1 MTNHKK
7 RAAFRRNNKQIAL
20 ERISILFALARG
32 KLKEEPELA
41 QRYAKLA
48 REIGMHYKVRLPLE
62 YRRMICKN
70 CKEFILPGVNCRV
83 RTRTRR
89 ESHVVITCLKCG
101 GQTRI
106 PLRQKEE
113 EKTIDNSKT
122 EIKN

>member
-7 RAAFRRNNKQIAL
+7 RAAFRRNNKQIAS
-20 ERISILFALARG
+20 ERISILFAQARE

-48 REIGMHYKVRLPLE
+48 REIGMHYKVRMPSE

-89 ESHVVITCLKCG
+89 EPHVVITCLKCG

-106 PLRQKEE
+106 PLKEE
-113 EKTIDNSKT
+113 ETIDNAKA